1 MIRARLLLPLIA
13 VIVAA
18 VCVRLGV
25 WQLDRLHQRR
35 AHNAAVREM
44 LAEPRLQLNGAAQA
58 PDEYRRV
65 EASGHWDYAHQVV
78 LRQQTHQG
86 MPGVVLITPLILD
99 GENRA
104 VMVSRGFVSSPDG
117 MTLPPHGAREGER
130 AHVVGTAL
138 HMPSPGDSGRPLMR
152 NGARTWARLAS
163 AAVAALV
170 PMPVMSIYVLQE
182 DTAPRTQFPR
192 RISMPALDDGPHL
205 SYAIQWFGFAVIAL
219 GGAWLWMYKSRG
231 SRVIGRGTHDS

>member
-35 AHNAAVREM
+35 AHNAAIRQM
-44 LAEPRLQLNGAAQA
+44 LAAPPLQLSRATKA
-58 PDEYRRV
+58 PEDYRRV
-65 EASGHWDYAHQVV
+65 EAAGRWDYEHQIV
-78 LRQQTHQG
+78 LRQQTLQG

-104 VMVSRGFVSSPDG
+104 VMVSRGFVPSPDG
-117 MTLPPHGAREGER
+117 MTLPPQGAREGEH

-138 HMPSPGDSGRPLMR
+138 HMPSRSDSGRPLLR
-152 NGARTWARLAS
+152 NGARTWARLDS

-170 PMPVMSIYVLQE
+170 PTPVMSAYVLQE

-192 RISMPALDDGPHL
+192 RIPMPALDDGPHL
-205 SYAIQWFGFAVIAL
+205 SYAIQWFGFAVIAI
-219 GGAWLWMYKSRG
+219 GGAGLWMYKGRG
-231 SRVIGRGTHDS
+231 SRPATRDS

>member
-58 PDEYRRV
+58 PDDYRRV
-65 EASGHWDYAHQVV
+65 EASGRWDYAHQVV

-138 HMPSPGDSGRPLMR
+138 HMPSQGDSGRPLMR
-152 NGARTWARLAS
+152 NGARTWARLDS

-205 SYAIQWFGFAVIAL
+205 SYAIQWFGFALIAL
-219 GGAWLWMYKSRG
+219 GGAWLWLRSRKS
-231 SRVIGRGTHDS
+231 

>member
-44 LAEPRLQLNGAAQA
+44 LAEPHLQLNGAAQA
-58 PDEYRRV
+58 PDDYRRV
-65 EASGHWDYAHQVV
+65 EASGRWDYAHQVV

-138 HMPSPGDSGRPLMR
+138 HMPSQGDSGRPLMR
-152 NGARTWARLAS
+152 NGARTWARLDS

-205 SYAIQWFGFAVIAL
+205 SYAIQWFGFALIAL
-219 GGAWLWMYKSRG
+219 GGAWLWLRSRKS
-231 SRVIGRGTHDS
+231 